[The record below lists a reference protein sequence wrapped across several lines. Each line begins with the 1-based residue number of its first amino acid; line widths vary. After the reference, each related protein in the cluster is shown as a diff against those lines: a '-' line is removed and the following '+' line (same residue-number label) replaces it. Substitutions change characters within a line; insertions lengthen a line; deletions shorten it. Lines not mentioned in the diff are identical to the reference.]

1 METLGHRVLRA
12 GEPLVGG
19 ACSRYQRPQQL
30 GQQVG
35 ADQYKTSAHFD
46 PTPRAEFGLTL
57 RFRVAGL
64 SAENLAFTNP
74 IFPCPRR
81 MKTLLDLH
89 CQRVPFRIQYRKG
102 SAGVNEGTLPQ

>member
-1 METLGHRVLRA
+1 METLGHRLLKA

-19 ACSRYQRPQQL
+19 ACSRYQRPQRL

-35 ADQYKTSAHFD
+35 ADQYKTSAHLD
-46 PTPRAEFGLTL
+46 PTPRAEFDLTL

-64 SAENLAFTNP
+64 SGKHLALTNP
-74 IFPCPRR
+74 IFPCPRL

-89 CQRVPFRIQYRKG
+89 
-102 SAGVNEGTLPQ
+102 S

>member
-1 METLGHRVLRA
+1 METLGRRVLKA

-19 ACSRYQRPQQL
+19 AYSRYQRPQRL

-35 ADQYKTSAHFD
+35 ADQYKTSAHLD
-46 PTPRAEFGLTL
+46 PTPRADFDLTL

-64 SAENLAFTNP
+64 SAENLAFINP

-89 CQRVPFRIQYRKG
+89 
-102 SAGVNEGTLPQ
+102 S